1 MGKKEIVDILE
12 TCLDGE
18 WDLAEKL
25 LDERIKKL
33 QKQITEETNGRDE

>member
-33 QKQITEETNGRDE
+33 QKQITEETNGRDQ